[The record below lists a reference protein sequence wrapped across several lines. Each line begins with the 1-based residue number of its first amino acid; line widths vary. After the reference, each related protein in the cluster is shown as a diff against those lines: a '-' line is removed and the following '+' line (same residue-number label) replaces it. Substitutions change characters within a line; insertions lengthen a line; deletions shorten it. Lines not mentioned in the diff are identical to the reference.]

1 MNCRK
6 LIFFVLA
13 LASVAS
19 CSTTRSLSDGEYRL
33 AKNIV
38 QADDPAFNTASLGTY
53 LRQKP
58 NSSIIFDWN
67 PFLSIYNWSG
77 QKETGL
83 AGFFRKIGQAPVVYN
98 PAMVDESIRNMEAH
112 LQYIGYYGSTV
123 ESRVEVKGRK
133 VYVHYF
139 VTLGRRYKIN
149 SVEFDIPTYG
159 TFAQDYER
167 DRKRVLIHPGDWL
180 SESLM
185 EEESIRSAQYFRNIG
200 YYGFDK
206 RFFFFEADTLKTPGE
221 ASVTLSIKDYARDE
235 GSENAAEHHKFR
247 IGKVSISHPDNVKIR
262 PSVIE
267 NLNIL
272 KPGDRYSEQRVNTA
286 YTRLSNLGVFNSIN
300 ITTSPQIGDLVDCD
314 IKMQS
319 GGIHGFKANL
329 EGSVNSTGLFG
340 ISPQLN
346 YFHRNIFHGGEQWN
360 FSIKGNFQFKPKTDI
375 SSQEVSVSSRLRFPK
390 FIGLPNRIF
399 KSNNIPHT
407 DLNLAFSYQNRPE
420 YRRTIISASFGY
432 TGILWRKFH
441 YQFYPIQGK
450 VVRLFDVDE
459 DFLTNNI
466 GNMFL
471 LNAYSDHFDI
481 GVGGTLYYTTDPNPI
496 PANSYRY
503 YRFSFDL
510 SGNVLSLFNP
520 LMAVND
526 DGYRTIWNTPY
537 SQYVRGEFQFGQT
550 IRFGRNDA
558 HAIAYRLLAGAGYA
572 YGNSM
577 TMPFEKQFYAGG
589 ANSMRGWQARALGP
603 GTEKDFGLFIIP
615 SQTGEM
621 KLEANLEY
629 RFPLVWKLEG
639 ALFADA
645 GNIWDIHDW
654 LKEYGIADKVE
665 NLEELLGDGVFRF
678 NKNLPESIALDW
690 GFGLRVNLSFLLVR
704 LDLGLRVH
712 DPGRESGERWVGPDK
727 WFKNNGFAI
736 HFGVGYPF

>member
-1 MNCRK
+1 MYCRK
-6 LIFFVLA
+6 LIFAVVAAA
-13 LASVAS
+13 LLAS

-38 QADDPAFNTASLGTY
+38 QADDPAFNTSSLGTY
-53 LRQKP
+53 LRQQP

-77 QKETGL
+77 HKDTGL
-83 AGFFRKIGQAPVVYN
+83 AGFCRKIGQAPVVYN

-149 SVEFDIPTYG
+149 SIEFDIPTYG
-159 TFAQDYER
+159 SFAEDYER
-167 DRKRVLIHPGDWL
+167 DRRRVLIHTGDWL

-206 RFFFFEADTLKTPGE
+206 RFYFFEADTLKTPGE
-221 ASVTLSIKDYARDE
+221 ASLTLSIKDYARDDS
-235 GSENAAEHHKFR
+235 SENAAEHHKFN
-247 IGKVSISHPDNVKIR
+247 IGKVLISHPENVKIR

-267 NLNIL
+267 NLNNL
-272 KPGDRYSEQRVNTA
+272 HPGDRYSEFRVNTA

-300 ITTSPQIGDLVDCD
+300 ITTTPREGDLVDCD

-329 EGSVNSTGLFG
+329 EGSVNSTGLIG
-340 ISPQLN
+340 ISPQVN

-360 FSIKGNFQFKPKTDI
+360 LAVKGNFQFKPKSDI
-375 SSQEVSVSSRLRFPK
+375 RAQEVSVSSRIRFPK

-399 KSNNIPHT
+399 KANNIPHT
-407 DLNLAFSYQNRPE
+407 DVNLAFSYQNRPE
-420 YRRTIISASFGY
+420 YRRTVISTSFGY
-432 TGILWRKFH
+432 TGTLGRKFH
-441 YQFYPIQGK
+441 YQVYPFQGNI
-450 VVRLFDVDE
+450 VRLFDVDPE
-459 DFLTNNI
+459 FYTDILGNIFLQ
-466 GNMFL
+466 
-471 LNAYSDHFDI
+471 NAYSNHFDL
-481 GVGGTLYYTTDPNPI
+481 GVGGLLYYTTDPNPI
-496 PANSYRY
+496 PANSYHY
-503 YRFSFDL
+503 YRLSFDF
-510 SGNVLSLFNP
+510 SGNVLSLFNSA
-520 LMAVND
+520 MSQD
-526 DGYRTIWNTPY
+526 EDGYHTIWDTPY
-537 SQYVRGEFQFGQT
+537 SQYVRAEFQYGQT
-550 IRFGRNDA
+550 FRFGHNDS

-572 YGNSM
+572 YGNST

-603 GTEKDFGLFIIP
+603 GTEKDFGFFIIP

-629 RFPLVWKLEG
+629 RFPLIWKLEG
-639 ALFADA
+639 AIFADA
-645 GNIWDIHDW
+645 GNVWDIRDW
-654 LKEYGIADKVE
+654 LGDYPEI
-665 NLEELLGDGVFRF
+665 LELIGDGVFRF
-678 NKNLPESIALDW
+678 NKDMFESIGLDW
-690 GFGLRVNLSFLLVR
+690 GLGLRLNLNFLLVR
-704 LDLGLRVH
+704 LDMGLRLH
-712 DPGRESGERWVGPDK
+712 DPGREKGDRWVAPDK
-727 WFKNNGFAI
+727 WFKEKNFAI